1 MSDVRVTSRND
12 GVINRILFIRS
23 PLLNTNAL
31 RLFNPANPRLK
42 SGICEVIIDDYLQPS
57 DQPMRFIEG
66 EQSGLT
72 NLPFIHSACFFPAS
86 VFS

>member
-42 SGICEVIIDDYLQPS
+42 SGICEVIIDNYLHPLSQV
-57 DQPMRFIEG
+57 
-66 EQSGLT
+66 
-72 NLPFIHSACFFPAS
+72 S
-86 VFS
+86 VFNQPLTRPNLLIIFEIAAGSAVEH